1 MHGPSLFLYK
11 ADVLPRAQTPSSS
24 SSSSS
29 SPAGLALTRA
39 RYSEPPARCRCEQPA
54 VTGTACF
61 ART

>member
-1 MHGPSLFLYK
+1 MHRPSLFLYK
-11 ADVLPRAQTPSSS
+11 ADVLPRAQMPRSSS
-24 SSSSS
+24 SSSI
-29 SPAGLALTRA
+29 PAGLALAQA

>member
-11 ADVLPRAQTPSSS
+11 ADVLPRAQTPCS

-29 SPAGLALTRA
+29 SPAGLALAWA